1 MSKSNGSDYLTCG
14 VIVVMLL
21 LVFGGII
28 LQSFWNEE
36 VITITVNKAERTS
49 GQKGTYLVFTDG
61 ETFCVKDRW
70 LRGSIDSSDRY
81 GKIKPGASY
90 KVTVVGMRIRI
101 ISSYRNLLVV
111 DEIKP
116 KEEEVKDE

>member
-1 MSKSNGSDYLTCG
+1 MSNKKSGELIG
-14 VIVVMLL
+14 
-21 LVFGGII
+21 FGLILIILILIFSGTI

-49 GQKGTYLVFTDG
+49 GENGTYLVFTDG

-70 LRGSIDSSDRY
+70 LRGSINSSDRY

-90 KVTVVGMRIRI
+90 KVTVVGIRFRL
-101 ISSYRNLLVV
+101 ISAYRNLLIV
-111 DEIKP
+111 DKIITEN
-116 KEEEVKDE
+116 